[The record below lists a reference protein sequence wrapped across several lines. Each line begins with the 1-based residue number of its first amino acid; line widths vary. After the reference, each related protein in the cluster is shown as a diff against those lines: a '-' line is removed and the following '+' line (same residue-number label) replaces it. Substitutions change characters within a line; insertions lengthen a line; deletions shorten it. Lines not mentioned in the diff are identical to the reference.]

1 MTVKIGQLFIG
12 GEWQDAQSGKR
23 IPVMNPANEEIV
35 AEVAAGEEADVD
47 RAVVAAR
54 RAFDSGP
61 WSKMAPSE
69 RASLVWKLADLLAK
83 YTPEMAELET
93 SQTGKTLFDSGK
105 IEMPVA
111 VEVFRYYA
119 GWATKV
125 HGETLPSRPTAF
137 TFTLRE
143 PIGVVA
149 AITPWNFP
157 FLLASWKIAPALA
170 LGNTVILKPA
180 SQTPLTALRFAEICQ
195 EAGLPEGVF
204 NVVTGSGSK
213 CGMALVRHPGVD
225 KVAFTGSTEVGKQI
239 MREAAGT
246 IKRLSLELGGK
257 SPNIVFADADVD
269 AAVRG
274 ALTGIFYNKGEVCA
288 AGSRL
293 FVEEPIHDQLVEK
306 LKAKAATLTVG
317 DPRDKNTRMG
327 PVVSAE
333 QMKSVLDYV
342 EKGKREGAKLVFGG
356 ARANV
361 GNGKG
366 FYVQPTVFDNV
377 TNDMTIARE
386 EIFGPVLSTIP
397 FKDFES
403 GVAQGNATI
412 YGLAAAVW
420 TRDIKKALR
429 AAKMLRA
436 GTVWVNTYNLYDP
449 NLPFGGFKQSGF
461 GRELGTQAID
471 LYTET
476 KSVWVDL
483 S

>member
-1 MTVKIGQLFIG
+1 MTQTGRLFIG
-12 GEWQDAQSGKR
+12 GEWQDAQAGKR
-23 IPVMNPANEEIV
+23 FPVVNPATEEIV
-35 AEVAAGEEADVD
+35 AEVAAAEEADVD
-47 RAVVAAR
+47 RAVAAAR
-54 RAFDSGP
+54 RAFESGP

-69 RASLVWKLADLLAK
+69 RAALLWKLSDLLAK
-83 YTPEMAELET
+83 TIGEMAELET
-93 SQTGKTLFDSGK
+93 SQTGKTLFDSGR
-105 IEMPVA
+105 IEMPMA
-111 VEVFRYYA
+111 VEVFRYYS
-119 GWATKV
+119 GWATKL
-125 HGETLPSRPTAF
+125 HGETLPSRPNAF

-143 PIGVVA
+143 PIGVIA

-170 LGNTVILKPA
+170 AGNTVILKPA
-180 SQTPLTALRFAEICQ
+180 SQTPLTAIRFGEICQ

-204 NVVTGSGSK
+204 NVVTGSGSR

-225 KVAFTGSTEVGKQI
+225 KIAFTGSTEVGKQI

-246 IKRLSLELGGK
+246 VKRVSLELGGK

-293 FVEEPIHDQLVEK
+293 FVEEPIHDALVEK
-306 LKAKAATLTVG
+306 LRAKAESLTVG

-327 PVVSAE
+327 PVVSAD
-333 QMKSVLDYV
+333 QMAKVLEYI
-342 EKGKREGAKLVFGG
+342 ETGKREGAKLVAGG
-356 ARANV
+356 GRATV
-361 GNGKG
+361 GSGKG
-366 FYVQPTVFDNV
+366 YYVKPTVFDQV
-377 TNDMTIARE
+377 RNDMTIARE
-386 EIFGPVLSTIP
+386 EIFGPVLATIP
-397 FKDFES
+397 FKDFDS
-403 GVAQGNATI
+403 GVAQGNETV

-420 TRDIKKALR
+420 TRDVKKALR
-429 AAKMLRA
+429 AAKALRA

-449 NLPFGGFKQSGF
+449 ALPFGGFKQSGF
-461 GRELGTQAID
+461 GRELGAQAMD

-476 KSVWVDL
+476 KSVWIDL